1 MTGTDAAG
9 DGTSSAQETGPSA
22 LSRSGDGSDTVSMD
36 TAGKGPQAL
45 SRGECLDLLRTP
57 GLGRIAYS
65 QRALP
70 AIVTVGY
77 AVLDESVVLRLDA
90 EAPEL
95 PSLRNAVVAFQTDKT
110 DQETRTGWSVTCV
123 GRARPVTD
131 PDDLR
136 LLAATTRAAAGETS
150 PAFLRLEPEIVD
162 GRLFHELPMSG
173 SRHLNGV
180 VAPAS

>member
-1 MTGTDAAG
+1 M
-9 DGTSSAQETGPSA
+9 
-22 LSRSGDGSDTVSMD
+22 DTVGNS
-36 TAGKGPQAL
+36 PQL
-45 SRGECLDLLRTP
+45 LGRGECLDLLRAP

-90 EAPEL
+90 AAPEL
-95 PSLRNAVVAFQTDKT
+95 PSLRNAVVAFQTDRT
-110 DQETRTGWSVTCV
+110 DAGSRTGWSVTCV
-123 GRARPVTD
+123 GRARPVSD
-131 PDDLR
+131 PEELR
-136 LLAATTRAAAGETS
+136 SLVTSTYAAAGETS

-162 GRLFHELPMSG
+162 GRLFHELPMTG

-180 VAPAS
+180 AAPAS